1 MLKALGLVAP
11 PPLGHWRMDIETG
24 HFFGTEDVHAIFD
37 LPYAPGAAN
46 LVDLLSRLH
55 EEDRILI
62 AQTFEHESLH
72 KVGFHYATRSIAG
85 AAATRWRD

>member
-1 MLKALGLVAP
+1 
-11 PPLGHWRMDIETG
+11 MDIETG

-37 LPYAPGAAN
+37 LPYTPGAEN

-62 AQTFEHESLH
+62 AQTFKHESLH
-72 KVGFHYATRSIAG
+72 KVGFHHATGSITG
-85 AAATRWRD
+85 TAATRWRD